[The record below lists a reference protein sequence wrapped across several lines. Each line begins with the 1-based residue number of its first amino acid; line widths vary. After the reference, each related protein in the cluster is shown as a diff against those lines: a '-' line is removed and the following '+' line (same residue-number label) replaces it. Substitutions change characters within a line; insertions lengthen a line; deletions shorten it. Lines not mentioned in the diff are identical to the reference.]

1 MLISHQRAGR
11 RQPGQSLAAREQLR
25 RHSRGFTLIE
35 LSVVLVII
43 AMLAAVSLPALKN
56 IRQSNAMVSAGRQLV
71 DHLSYARARAIS
83 DNTTVYVVFIPP
95 ELVNQP
101 FSLSPKENKL
111 AERLKG
117 GLYTTYAIFA
127 ERTVGEQPGRGTAR
141 YLMDWKSLPAGV
153 LIETNKFLGGGN
165 PLDLSKRGFP
175 VTDIFNFPMA
185 ASPKTPLSLPYVGFD
200 NRGRLLAPEPGNDSS
215 KLGGEVIPLARGSIL
230 YVRDPAGNLDLTS
243 LDVRENVPDDMGRH
257 HVVIDG
263 LTGRARVETQ
273 ALY

>member
-1 MLISHQRAGR
+1 MLISHQRAR
-11 RQPGQSLAAREQLR
+11 RHQPKRSLVACRELR
-25 RHSRGFTLIE
+25 RHSGGFTLIE

-71 DHLSYARARAIS
+71 EHLGYARARAIS

-95 ELVNQP
+95 DLVNQT
-101 FSLSPKENKL
+101 FTLSPKENKL

-117 GLYTTYAIFA
+117 GLFTTYAIFA
-127 ERTVGEQPGRGTAR
+127 ERAVGEQPGRGTAR

-153 LIETNKFLGGGN
+153 LIETNKFLGVAN
-165 PLDLSKRGFP
+165 PPDLAKRAFP
-175 VTDIFNFPMA
+175 NNKSFYFPTATNQAVTYN
-185 ASPKTPLSLPYVGFD
+185 LPYIGFD
-200 NRGRLLAPEPGNDSS
+200 NRGRLVPPDPAKPDSG
-215 KLGGEVIPLARGSIL
+215 LGGEVIPLARGSIL
-230 YVRDPAGNLDLTS
+230 YVRDAAGKLDLTS

-257 HVVIDG
+257 HIVIDG

-273 ALY
+273 APY